1 MAKVNIGL
9 RQAKLLC
16 QLPKKERLDLIGE
29 GLPIILQS
37 ARGFWRASG
46 QLVDNSPRE
55 ADVLEGFSEEE
66 AAKILILMD
75 IVRCPS
81 KLIAERIGGIVHN
94 FYDHLARRLYAEAQ
108 GWQAMHVTQLQEYL
122 DTERKAHYLE
132 GHVGEYIVPNWN
144 IFARESQLYAD
155 IEASEDEVPHWNEP
169 KGYAS
174 GLPRFTPTALR
185 VAEALSA
192 LGIFTPKGLDAT
204 AEVWGQLEFRD
215 AQTRTD
221 AERLT
226 KQLLERLIAEQLPSE
241 AATHDD
247 VRALYLSWQMPMY
260 HLDFRLVDVPLA
272 DLMAQREAN
281 MHAEMGYDSEIEY
294 Y

>member
-9 RQAKLLC
+9 RQAKVLC
-16 QLPKKERLDLIGE
+16 QLTEKERFNLIGE
-29 GLPIILQS
+29 GLPIILES
-37 ARGFWRASG
+37 ALGFWRASG
-46 QLVDNSPRE
+46 QLTDNNPRE
-55 ADVLEGFSEEE
+55 ADVLEGFAEEE
-66 AAKILILMD
+66 AAKILILLD
-75 IVRCPS
+75 AVRCPS
-81 KLIAERIGGIVHN
+81 KLIAERMGDIVHN

-108 GWQAMHVTQLQEYL
+108 AWQAMHVAQLQEYL

-132 GHVGEYIVPNWN
+132 GYIGEYIVPNWN

-169 KGYAS
+169 KSYTS

-192 LGIFTPKGLDAT
+192 LGIFTQKGSATT
-204 AEVWGQLEFRD
+204 AEVWGQLEFRKTE
-215 AQTRTD
+215 TRTD

-226 KQLLERLIAEQLPSE
+226 NQLLERLVAEGLPSE
-241 AATHDD
+241 AATQDD
-247 VRALYLSWQMPMY
+247 VIVLYRSWQMPMY
-260 HLDFRLVDVPLA
+260 HLDFTLVDVPHA
-272 DLMAQREAN
+272 DLIAQREAN
-281 MHAEMGYDSEIEY
+281 VWGEMGYSEMEY